1 MNNKIIEALMFIQ
14 GELGISPRDLK
25 GVLEI
30 STSEARQALKE
41 FKEQFN
47 GSDRALIV
55 LEAGDNFK
63 FVTRKEFDEPIT
75 KLVAVIKK
83 QRLSAAAIET
93 AGIIAYK
100 QPITKSQ
107 VNEIRGVASEA
118 VVNTLLVKGI
128 IEEKGIAQT
137 PGSPILYG
145 ISNKFYDY
153 FQINSLKELPKITEL
168 EETEGLESDFDLF
181 SSQRQDENEEI

>member
-1 MNNKIIEALMFIQ
+1 MNTNKKIIEALMFVQ
-14 GELGISPRDLK
+14 GERGLSPKQLK
-25 GVLEI
+25 SVLEDI
-30 STSEARQALKE
+30 TTKEAREALKS
-41 FKEQFN
+41 FKDEIN
-47 GSDRALIV
+47 ISDRALIV
-55 LEAGDNFK
+55 LETNDIFK
-63 FVTRKEFDEPIT
+63 FVTRKDFDEVIT
-75 KLVAVIKK
+75 KLVAVEKK
-83 QRLSAAAIET
+83 QKLSAAAIET

-107 VNEIRGVASEA
+107 VNEVRGVSSEA

-145 ISNKFYDY
+145 IADKFYDY
-153 FQINSLKELPKITEL
+153 FQITSLKELPKMDEL

-181 SSQRQDENEEI
+181 SSQRQD

>member
-168 EETEGLESDFDLF
+168 EETEGLEDDFDLF